1 MTTKELRL
9 SARMTQREFA
19 GYFNIPLRTIENW
32 ETGKRNPPEYVVEL
46 IRYKIEK
53 EEDMNRTKLLNEIKD
68 NMYWENMFA
77 HVWKEKND
85 YIVEFNVEDIEIL
98 DKENYI
104 GKVNLSE
111 WYWNDTDGFDLESK
125 DKDVI
130 DYVNDCI
137 AEELGI

>member
-1 MTTKELRL
+1 MTIKELRL
-9 SARMTQREFA
+9 SARMTQKQFA

-32 ETGKRNPPEYVVEL
+32 ETGKRNPPEYLIEL
-46 IRYKIEK
+46 IRYKLKK
-53 EEDMNRTKLLNEIKD
+53 EENMNRTKLLNEIKD

-111 WYWNDTDGFDLESK
+111 WYWNDTDGFDIESK

>member
-1 MTTKELRL
+1 MTIKELRL

>member
-1 MTTKELRL
+1 MTIKELRL
-9 SARMTQREFA
+9 STRMTQREFA

-32 ETGKRNPPEYVVEL
+32 ETGKRKPPEYVVES

-68 NMYWENMFA
+68 NMYWDNMFA

>member
-1 MTTKELRL
+1 MTIKELRL
-9 SARMTQREFA
+9 STRMTQREFA

-32 ETGKRNPPEYVVEL
+32 ETGKRNPPEYVAEL

>member
-1 MTTKELRL
+1 MTIKELRL
-9 SARMTQREFA
+9 STRMTQREFA

-32 ETGKRNPPEYVVEL
+32 ETGKRNPPEYLIEL
-46 IRYKIEK
+46 IRYKLKK
-53 EEDMNRTKLLNEIKD
+53 EENMNRTKLLNEIKD

-111 WYWNDTDGFDLESK
+111 WYWNDTDGFDIESK

>member
-1 MTTKELRL
+1 MTIKELRL
-9 SARMTQREFA
+9 STRMTQREFA

-111 WYWNDTDGFDLESK
+111 WY
-125 DKDVI
+125 
-130 DYVNDCI
+130 
-137 AEELGI
+137 

>member
-1 MTTKELRL
+1 MTIKELRL

-32 ETGKRNPPEYVVEL
+32 ETGKRNPPEYVAEL

>member
-1 MTTKELRL
+1 MTIKELRL

-53 EEDMNRTKLLNEIKD
+53 EENMNRTKLLNEIKD

>member
-1 MTTKELRL
+1 MKIKDLRI
-9 SARMTQREFA
+9 SSRMTQKQFA
-19 GYFNIPLRTIENW
+19 EYFNIPVRTIEDW
-32 ETGKRNPPEYVVEL
+32 EAGRRKPPEYVAEL

>member
-1 MTTKELRL
+1 MTIKELRL

-104 GKVNLSE
+104 GKVNVSE

-125 DKDVI
+125 DKDVT

>member
-1 MTTKELRL
+1 MTIKELRL
-9 SARMTQREFA
+9 STRMTQKQFA

-32 ETGKRNPPEYVVEL
+32 ETGKRKPPEYVVEL
-46 IRYKIEK
+46 IRYRLEK
-53 EEDMNRTKLLNEIKD
+53 EENMNRTKLLNEIKD

>member
-1 MTTKELRL
+1 MTIKELRL
-9 SARMTQREFA
+9 SARMTQKQFA

-111 WYWNDTDGFDLESK
+111 WYWNDTDGFDIESK

>member
-1 MTTKELRL
+1 MTIKELRL
-9 SARMTQREFA
+9 STRMTQKQFA

-32 ETGKRNPPEYVVEL
+32 ETGKRKPPEYVVEL
-46 IRYKIEK
+46 IRYRLEK
-53 EEDMNRTKLLNEIKD
+53 EENMNRTKLLNEIKD

-111 WYWNDTDGFDLESK
+111 WYWNDTDGFDIESK

-130 DYVNDCI
+130 NYVNDCI

>member
-1 MTTKELRL
+1 MTIKELRL
-9 SARMTQREFA
+9 STRMTQREFA

-53 EEDMNRTKLLNEIKD
+53 EENMNRTKLLNEIKD

-111 WYWNDTDGFDLESK
+111 WYWNDTDGFDIESK

>member
-1 MTTKELRL
+1 MTIKELRL
-9 SARMTQREFA
+9 STRMTQREFA

-53 EEDMNRTKLLNEIKD
+53 EENMNRAKLLNEIKD
-68 NMYWENMFA
+68 NMYWESMFA

>member
-1 MTTKELRL
+1 MTIKELRL
-9 SARMTQREFA
+9 STRMTQKQFA

-32 ETGKRNPPEYVVEL
+32 ETGKRKPPEYVVEL
-46 IRYKIEK
+46 IRYRLEK
-53 EEDMNRTKLLNEIKD
+53 EENMNRTKLLNEIKD

-111 WYWNDTDGFDLESK
+111 WYWNDTDGFDIESK